1 VQTPGAGY
9 ISADKKSRTPFPP
22 FRRGD
27 SSRDLHQT
35 GSFSPPDRDSPIS
48 RTLSRNSAMTP
59 DSARGGSEFQER
71 DEHSTMSAIQEIPVT
86 ANGTSADNNQ
96 SEEGQADQV
105 FD

>member
-1 VQTPGAGY
+1 
-9 ISADKKSRTPFPP
+9 
-22 FRRGD
+22 
-27 SSRDLHQT
+27 
-35 GSFSPPDRDSPIS
+35 
-48 RTLSRNSAMTP
+48 MTP